1 MKKAKNA
8 LLLALCAVLLVG
20 ATIAGTVAY
29 LKSTTDEVK
38 NTFTAGNVTITL
50 DEAKVTEYGVEVAG
64 AARVIQNE
72 YKLIPGHTYTKDPVV
87 HIKGGSEACYL
98 FVKVTNELSAIED
111 TNNIHSQILANG
123 WVVVDADNG
132 IYGKET
138 ALDARTVAA
147 DKYLDVAVFGKLNL
161 ADDADVSA
169 YVGKTV
175 TVQACAIQA
184 DGFANMTAAWT
195 TGLNSTFPTE

>member
-1 MKKAKNA
+1 MKKAKKV

-29 LKSTTDEVK
+29 LTSTTTEVK

-50 DEAKVTEYGVEVAG
+50 DEAPVDLYGEVVTGDRRTV
-64 AARVIQNE
+64 NE

-98 FVKVTNELSAIED
+98 FVKVTNELAGAEG
-111 TNNIHSQILANG
+111 NKKIHDQILANG
-123 WVVVDADNG
+123 WVVVDEANG

-138 ALDARTVAA
+138 ALDARNVPAEQ
-147 DKYLDVAVFGKLNL
+147 YMDVAVFGQLTI
-161 ADDADVSA
+161 ADNAVVSDYA
-169 YVGKTV
+169 GKTV
-175 TVQACAIQA
+175 TVKACAIQA
-184 DGFANMTAAWT
+184 DGFTSMNDAWT
-195 TGLNSTFPTE
+195 TGFNATFPTN

>member
-29 LKSTTDEVK
+29 LTSTTTEVK

-98 FVKVTNELSAIED
+98 FVKVTNELAGAEG
-111 TNNIHSQILANG
+111 NKKIHDQILANG
-123 WVVVDADNG
+123 WVVVDEANG

-138 ALDARTVAA
+138 ALDARNVPAEQ
-147 DKYLDVAVFGKLNL
+147 YMDVAVFGQLTI
-161 ADDADVSA
+161 ADNAVVSD
-169 YVGKTV
+169 YTGKTV
-175 TVQACAIQA
+175 TVKACAIQA
-184 DGFANMTAAWT
+184 DGFTSMNDAWT
-195 TGLNSTFPTE
+195 TGFNATFPTN

>member
-29 LKSTTDEVK
+29 LTSTTTEVK

-50 DEAKVTEYGVEVAG
+50 DEAPVDLYGKVVTGNRRTA
-64 AARVIQNE
+64 NE

-98 FVKVTNELSAIED
+98 FVKVTNELAGAEG
-111 TNNIHSQILANG
+111 NKKIHDQILANG
-123 WVVVDADNG
+123 WVVVDEANG

-138 ALDARTVAA
+138 ALDARNVPAEQ
-147 DKYLDVAVFGKLNL
+147 YMDVAVFGQLTI
-161 ADDADVSA
+161 ADNAVVSDYA
-169 YVGKTV
+169 GKTV
-175 TVQACAIQA
+175 TVKACAIQA
-184 DGFANMTAAWT
+184 DGFTSMNDAWI
-195 TGLNSTFPTE
+195 TGFNATFPTN